1 MNKTDLTP
9 FDKDYKRFI
18 AAGTTW
24 QEIFEGILSGEL
36 PKKPLGILVDPKEV
50 TEEWVNSLPALA
62 KPPKFKVRPLRE
74 LVAPYVKK
82 LEDPTQ
88 PRLNG
93 VRVANGFSYW
103 TDAFILLKVNDGIE
117 EDFIHPDAA
126 GSDNPDYEYVIP
138 TYDMLPEYPNLV
150 DWYVKA
156 FAAHELNRL
165 LIEPT
170 VFLRYDGVP
179 LSAPVVLKA
188 LKIALGLHPDW
199 ELTHGEANRAVR
211 FDSEG
216 DMMLVMPSFLKG
228 EGFKIIE
235 L

>member
-18 AAGTTW
+18 NAGTPW

-36 PKKPLGILVDPKEV
+36 PKKSLGIVVDPEEV
-50 TEEWVNSLPALA
+50 TEEWVNSLPALV

-74 LVAPYVKK
+74 LVTPYVKK
-82 LEDPTQ
+82 IEDEFRPH
-88 PRLNG
+88 LNG
-93 VRVANGFSYW
+93 VRVVNGHSYW
-103 TDAFILLKVNDGIE
+103 TDAYVLFKVEDGIE

-126 GSDNPDYEYVIP
+126 GSDAPNYEAIIP

-150 DWYVKA
+150 DWYMKA
-156 FAAHELNRL
+156 YAAHEINRL
-165 LIEPT
+165 MYKPT
-170 VFLRYDGVP
+170 VFLQYDEIP

-199 ELTHGEANRAVR
+199 ELTHGEANRGVR

-216 DMMLVMPSFLKG
+216 DMMLVMPVFLNSA
-228 EGFKIIE
+228 EFKIIE

>member
-9 FDKDYKRFI
+9 FDKNYKRFI
-18 AAGTTW
+18 DAGTDW
-24 QEIFEGILSGEL
+24 KEIFEGILSGEL
-36 PKKPLGILVDPKEV
+36 PKKPLGVPISSEEV
-50 TEEWVNSLPALA
+50 TEEWLNGLPALVKA
-62 KPPKFKVRPLRE
+62 PKFKIRPFRE
-74 LVAPYVKK
+74 LVTPYVKK
-82 LEDPTQ
+82 IEDEFRPH
-88 PRLNG
+88 LNG

-103 TDAFILLKVNDGIE
+103 TDAYVLFKVNDGVE
-117 EDFIHPDAA
+117 EDFIHPDAV
-126 GSDNPDYEYVIP
+126 GSDNPNYEAIIP
-138 TYDMLPEYPNLV
+138 TYDMLPEYPDLA

-156 FAAHELNRL
+156 YAAHEVNRL

-170 VFLRYDGVP
+170 VFLRYNGIP

-199 ELTHGEANRAVR
+199 ELTHGEVNRAVR

-216 DMMLVMPSFLKG
+216 DMMLVMPSVLRG

>member
-1 MNKTDLTP
+1 M
-9 FDKDYKRFI
+9 
-18 AAGTTW
+18 
-24 QEIFEGILSGEL
+24 GIVAEL
-36 PKKPLGILVDPKEV
+36 KEV
-50 TEEWVNSLPALA
+50 TEEWLNGLPALV
-62 KPPKFKVRPLRE
+62 KPPKFKKRPLRE

-82 LEDPTQ
+82 IEDELRPH
-88 PRLNG
+88 LNG
-93 VRVANGFSYW
+93 VRVVNGHSYW
-103 TDAFILLKVNDGIE
+103 TDAYVLFKVNDGVE

-126 GSDNPDYEYVIP
+126 DSRTPDYECIIP

-156 FAAHELNRL
+156 FVAHEVNRL
-165 LIEPT
+165 MVEPT
-170 VFLRYDGVP
+170 VFLRYNGIL

-188 LKIALGLHPDW
+188 LKIGLGLHPDW
-199 ELTHGEANRAVR
+199 ELTHGRADRIVR

-216 DMMLVMPSFLKG
+216 DMMFVMPKYPKG